1 VLSARSGKLTTTT
14 ATGQAVTGLPPSN
27 FSHPGHGT
35 ERSSRLTDIVVT
47 QAPPANPFE
56 KFIRHSRTPPAF
68 SMPTEERPKRPHFW
82 WREEQAR
89 LLALKR
95 QLETER
101 NRPEQIF
108 EARVRIEEIELSD
121 FKIVLLS
128 RLL

>member
-1 VLSARSGKLTTTT
+1 
-14 ATGQAVTGLPPSN
+14 
-27 FSHPGHGT
+27 
-35 ERSSRLTDIVVT
+35 
-47 QAPPANPFE
+47 
-56 KFIRHSRTPPAF
+56 
-68 SMPTEERPKRPHFW
+68 MPTEERPKRPHFW